1 MSLPSLSQLEKLQ
14 STFQPMLNTSLNFN
28 KTSNIED
35 DEELDELIT
44 DPKLSIQKRLIEE
57 LFLDKKDEEKPRPF
71 KDKEEDTVTISAEA
85 LELYRRYYENMVYE
99 DNDGRLE
106 IQYERVEYFKVE
118 QSEVQVQ
125 EAEPLVVDLN
135 GNGIEL
141 TDVRKGKG
149 VEFDITGDGVKEQV
163 SWVSPNDGMLVYDR
177 NGNGVIDS
185 GKELFGDQHG
195 AANGF
200 EELAKFDGDS
210 NGTIDIKDNVY
221 QDLKIWQDLNQN
233 GYSEIKEL
241 KSIKEYGI
249 ESIDL
254 NKDDT
259 HRYVAGNRIEGYS
272 DYRTAHG
279 SGKIGEVYFNY
290 FA

>member
-1 MSLPSLSQLEKLQ
+1 MSHPSLSQLDQLQ
-14 STFQPMLNTSLNFN
+14 STFQPLLNTSLNFN

-35 DEELDELIT
+35 DEELEELIT

-57 LFLDKKDEEKPRPF
+57 LFLDKKDEEK
-71 KDKEEDTVTISAEA
+71 DTVTISAEA
-85 LELYRRYYENMVYE
+85 LELYRRYYANMVYE
-99 DNDGRLE
+99 DGDERLE
-106 IQYERVEYFKVE
+106 IQYERVEYLKVE

-141 TDVRKGKG
+141 TDVRTGKG

-163 SWVSPNDGMLVYDR
+163 SWVSPNDGMFVYDR

-200 EELAKFDGDS
+200 EELAKFDGDR
-210 NGTIDIKDNVY
+210 NGTIDRKDTIY
-221 QDLKIWQDLNQN
+221 QELKIWQDLNQN

-241 KSIKEYGI
+241 KSIEEYGI

-259 HRYVAGNRIEGYS
+259 HTYVAGNRIEGYS
-272 DYRTAHG
+272 DYRTAHS

>member
-1 MSLPSLSQLEKLQ
+1 MAIPTLSQIEQLQ
-14 STFQPMLNTSLNFN
+14 QLPYSMS
-28 KTSNIED
+28 KTSIANDYNRSKED
-35 DEELDELIT
+35 DEELEELIT
-44 DPKLSIQKRLIEE
+44 DPELSVQKRLVEE
-57 LFLDKKDEEKPRPF
+57 LFIDKKDDKEPRPS
-71 KDKEEDTVTISAEA
+71 KDKDTVTISAEA
-85 LELYRRYYENMVYE
+85 LELFRRYYAGMVYE

-106 IQYERVEYFKVE
+106 IQYERVEYLRVE
-118 QSEVQVQ
+118 QSEVQIQ

-141 TDVRKGKG
+141 TDVRKGEG
-149 VEFDITGDGVKEQV
+149 VEFDITGDGVKEKV
-163 SWVSPNDGMLVYDR
+163 SWVSPSDGILVYDR

-200 EELAKFDGDS
+200 EELAKFDDER
-210 NGTIDIKDNVY
+210 NGVIDMKDTIY

-233 GYSEIKEL
+233 GYSEVKEL

-249 ESIDL
+249 DSIDL
-254 NKDDT
+254 HKDGT
-259 HRYVAGNRIEGYS
+259 HEYVEGNRIEGYS
-272 DYRTAHG
+272 DYRTAYS

>member
-1 MSLPSLSQLEKLQ
+1 MSLPSLSQLEQLQ
-14 STFQPMLNTSLNFN
+14 STFYPIPHTSLNLN
-28 KTSNIED
+28 KNSDIED
-35 DEELDELIT
+35 DDELEELIT
-44 DPKLSIQKRLIEE
+44 DPELSIQKRLIEE
-57 LFLDKKDEEKPRPF
+57 LFLDKKDE
-71 KDKEEDTVTISAEA
+71 DTVTISAEA
-85 LELYRRYYENMVYE
+85 LELYRKYYANMVYE
-99 DNDGRLE
+99 DGGERLE
-106 IQYERVEYFKVE
+106 IQYERVEYLKVE
-118 QSEVQVQ
+118 QSEVQIQ

-200 EELAKFDGDS
+200 EELAKFDGDR
-210 NGTIDIKDNVY
+210 NGTIDRKDNIY
-221 QDLKIWQDLNQN
+221 QELKIWQDLNQN

-241 KSIKEYGI
+241 KSIEEYGI

-272 DYRTAHG
+272 DYRTAHS

-290 FA
+290 FT